1 MTRRVNERIED
12 PPARRAGWSHDW
24 QSRWSHEVGRKPLR
38 PVPCSWQ
45 ATRQIRMAAAH
56 AVCGRSAWPQRTL
69 SAACPDGRPGQRNAI
84 GGTCGLGPSRMAPSC
99 HRSKQ
104 PPTPASKVAYPPL
117 VNPLRLLP
125 ALALSTFAL
134 VAVSA
139 CGEQTR
145 ASNPATATD
154 TASASSDEAQIRAV
168 VADWVSAIEDQDYAK
183 ACARQTKQNTK
194 AMLEEMA

>member
-1 MTRRVNERIED
+1 
-12 PPARRAGWSHDW
+12 
-24 QSRWSHEVGRKPLR
+24 
-38 PVPCSWQ
+38 
-45 ATRQIRMAAAH
+45 
-56 AVCGRSAWPQRTL
+56 
-69 SAACPDGRPGQRNAI
+69 
-84 GGTCGLGPSRMAPSC
+84 MAPSC

-183 ACARQTKQNTK
+183 ACALQTKQNTK
-194 AMLEEMA
+194 AMLEEMADSGMTFTCPQMLEGSTAGSSDIDSTVTKVRVTGSTATAMVGMSGWRFAEIDGEWLISHLD